1 LFIYMYHGLFAY
13 TMYDSHGFELCTM
26 YDSHVIYLRVLCT
39 IYMYKFSRCHAVIF
53 HGFFVQ
59 FTIFQ
64 QKSPDF

>member
-1 LFIYMYHGLFAY
+1 MYG
-13 TMYDSHGFELCTM
+13 SHGFELCTM

-59 FTIFQ
+59 FTVFSKNRLISTDFQ
-64 QKSPDF
+64 EKLSIYQ